1 MSRMKKGADAIFSE
15 VITSKSEVRSDEDG
29 TSQLEVIPSKSEL
42 RGREEE
48 RTSKSEV
55 ITKNIESITPKS
67 EGTSHDLEHP
77 PYNLE
82 LLTKAVTEGEK
93 NSRISLWSP
102 KVRIGLLYLSMTT
115 PRFSMSDETRQMLE
129 AAFEAKY
136 PELDKK
142 LKEELDK
149 RKLER
154 AQSK

>member
-15 VITSKSEVRSDEDG
+15 VITSKSEVRSNEDR
-29 TSQLEVIPSKSEL
+29 TSQLEVTPSKSEL
-42 RGREEE
+42 RGREE
-48 RTSKSEV
+48 TSKSEV
-55 ITKNIESITPKS
+55 ITKNVDSITPKS
-67 EGTSHDLEHP
+67 EDTSNNLERP
-77 PYNLE
+77 PYDLE

-102 KVRIGLLYLSMTT
+102 KVRMGLLYLSMTT

-142 LKEELDK
+142 LNEELDK
-149 RKLER
+149 RRLER
-154 AQSK
+154 VQSK